1 MLKISLAA
9 ARVNRGFTQR
19 EVAEKLG
26 ISTKTLVNW
35 ENGITFPTIE
45 KVYEL
50 CELYGVSV
58 DNLIFLPEDNA

>member
-45 KVYEL
+45 RVYEL

-58 DNLIFLPEDNA
+58 DNLIFLPENNA

>member
-9 ARVNRGFTQR
+9 ARVNKGLTQR
-19 EVAEKLG
+19 DVAEKLR

-45 KVYEL
+45 RVYEL

-58 DNLIFLPEDNA
+58 DNLIFLPDDNA

>member
-45 KVYEL
+45 RVYEL

>member
-45 KVYEL
+45 RVYEL
-50 CELYGVSV
+50 CELYCVSV

>member
-9 ARVNRGFTQR
+9 ARVNKGLTQR
-19 EVAEKLG
+19 DVAEKLR

-35 ENGITFPTIE
+35 ENGTTFPTIE

-58 DNLIFLPEDNA
+58 DNLIFLQNNNA

>member
-9 ARVNRGFTQR
+9 ARVNKGLTQR
-19 EVAEKLG
+19 EVAEKLR

-45 KVYEL
+45 MVYKL

-58 DNLIFLPEDNA
+58 DNLIFFAKQ

>member
-45 KVYEL
+45 RVYEL

-58 DNLIFLPEDNA
+58 DNLIFLPANNA

>member
-9 ARVNRGFTQR
+9 ARVNRGLTQR
-19 EVAEKLG
+19 DVAEKMG

-35 ENGITFPTIE
+35 ENGVTYPTIE
-45 KVYEL
+45 RVYEL

-58 DNLIFLPEDNA
+58 DNLIFLPTNNA